1 MERGYRTGLNR
12 IVGII
17 ERKETC
23 MNKKK
28 IVIACGTGIAT
39 STVVADKVENICKK
53 EGIDALITQCK
64 VSELEAY
71 VHGADLIVT
80 TTVIGKKYD
89 IPVIN
94 ALPFITGIGEEE
106 VLKKIAEELKK

>member
-1 MERGYRTGLNR
+1 
-12 IVGII
+12 
-17 ERKETC
+17 

-39 STVVADKVENICKK
+39 STVVADKVANLCKQ
-53 EGIDALITQCK
+53 EGIDALISQCK

-71 VHGADLIVT
+71 VHGADLVVT
-80 TTVIGKKYD
+80 TTFVGKKYD

-94 ALPFITGIGEEE
+94 ALPFITGVGEEE
-106 VLKKIAEELKK
+106 VLKQIAETLKK